1 MNQTDRSPE
10 DVVFPEAMGTDA
22 LLKDRLRRT
31 IVPMYAI
38 WDHFFDAPN
47 VDLGPRDQPQA
58 QEREAF

>member
-10 DVVFPEAMGTDA
+10 DVVFPETMGTDVP
-22 LLKDRLRRT
+22 LKDRVRRA
-31 IVPMYAI
+31 IAPMYAI